1 MTSSLSSDPLAP
13 TLLTRTSSVLL
24 IPSRAKPFTNSLLT
38 DKNALATLVLLLQL
52 LLLLLLLRL
61 QRRKPLRKLP
71 KNNNPRRK
79 KLPSPRS
86 LNPKKKWTWAISSVD
101 TLIIELYNPSLSLH
115 TLQLISL
122 LLIILYPNHQFFS

>member
-38 DKNALATLVLLLQL
+38 DKNALATLVLLLL

-61 QRRKPLRKLP
+61 QLRKPRRKLP

-101 TLIIELYNPSLSLH
+101 TLIIELYNSSLSLH
-115 TLQLISL
+115 TPTHISL
-122 LLIILYPNHQFFS
+122 LLIILYPNHPFFY